1 MEIFS
6 TLVQIFTTFRIILFV
21 LSIPLLLFV
30 AVLTKIYECFTTK
43 PSKGIVGEVAV
54 VTGAA
59 HGLGRAIALELA
71 KIGCHIAVVDIDI
84 EGAEETVRK
93 IHEISEV
100 KAKAYKVNV
109 ASFGEV
115 TDLRENVERDLG
127 LVTILINNAGILLLR
142 NSLNPEPQDVQRMID
157 VNLTSHFWT
166 KSVFLPTMKRLRR
179 GYLVIVSSLAGTFWS
194 TASKSTLYLFPLS
207 LIAGLFPLAYNS
219 SYSATKF
226 GACGHMKAI
235 RLELEIEKQHDI
247 HVSTVMPLFMDTN
260 DEVCDMAKVMKVNRL
275 YPVIKGKAAARR
287 IVEGMLAGE
296 REIIIPS
303 IFNILYRVLK

>member
-1 MEIFS
+1 WKMEIFN
-6 TLVQIFTTFRIILFV
+6 TLVKIFTTLGIILFA
-21 LSIPLLLFV
+21 LSIPFLLFV
-30 AVLTKIYECFTTK
+30 ALLTKIYECFTSK
-43 PSKGIVGEVAV
+43 PNKSIVGEVAV

-109 ASFGEV
+109 VSFGEV

-127 LVTILINNAGILLLR
+127 PVTILINNAGILLLR

-179 GYLVIVSSLAGTFWS
+179 GYLVTISSLG
-194 TASKSTLYLFPLS
+194 
-207 LIAGLFPLAYNS
+207 GLFPLAYNS

-247 HVSTVMPLFMDTN
+247 HVSTVMPVFLDTN

-303 IFNILYRVLK
+303 IFNILYRVL